1 MAGHNRPYVTINAA
15 TTLDGRIA
23 TRSGDSSISSRCDL
37 ARVHRMRAAHDAVLV
52 GVGTVLADDPLLT
65 VRYARGPNPARVIL
79 DPAGR
84 TPSGSRLLAT
94 CGRVPTLLVLTDR
107 AGHDDE
113 KRLEGAGVTI
123 IREAGER
130 ILLGRVLENL
140 YRRGIH
146 TLLVE
151 GGGRTIWGFV
161 AEDVFDEIV
170 LTVSPRLAGGAGT
183 NLVGGEGFARIT
195 DGPELEL
202 ASLRRQGGEVVL
214 RYVRRPGSGVADG
227 DVSTK
232 GADS

>member
-23 TRSGDSSISSRCDL
+23 TRSGDSAISSRCDL

-113 KRLEGAGVTI
+113 KRLEGAGATI

-130 ILLGRVLENL
+130 ILLGRVLERL

-183 NLVGGEGFARIT
+183 NLVGGEGFDRIA

-202 ASLRRQGGEVVL
+202 ASLRRQGGEAVL

-227 DVSTK
+227 GASAK